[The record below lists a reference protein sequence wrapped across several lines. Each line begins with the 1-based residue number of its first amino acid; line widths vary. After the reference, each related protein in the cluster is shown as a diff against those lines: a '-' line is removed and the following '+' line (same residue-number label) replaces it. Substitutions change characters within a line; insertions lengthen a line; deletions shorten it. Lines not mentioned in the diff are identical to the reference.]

1 MKIVKSLLLGT
12 AAGIATV
19 TAGQA
24 ADMPVKA
31 RPVEYVKVCSLYGDG
46 FWYIPG
52 TDTCIKLGGFVRA
65 QFSWNAGNNVQP
77 LGSGSFSDVPAGFN
91 TRTDTNSLD
100 QNYIGVISVDAR
112 TPTDYGTLRSYMDLG
127 TQATSSARWG
137 GNMSGLSVDGS
148 IPTPVNSANT
158 VAGNIGNSGNNYF
171 NEATAVSRA
180 FIQFAGFTAGRM
192 RSFFDINSMGPY
204 DLSNNRIQGDTAGGG
219 IVGIAYTAQL
229 GNGISASISLE
240 DGGNLIFG
248 RGYYVAN
255 MNLSGNWWVLG
266 AGAFGDNSVPFS
278 LDPVVNLRMDQ
289 AWGYAQISGALH
301 GDSGGYYGTSEL
313 GFCGA
318 GVGGTT
324 ATGTCAGHPADA
336 WGWATSFGFTLNNF
350 LGFKGDT
357 FGAQIAYGRGAEGY
371 VSHSQA
377 GSAIVGSGNK
387 VAYTVNED
395 AMYTVGSSIQL
406 TSTWSFTSFYEH
418 YWNQKWRTSVFGGIT
433 GVNYTATEKSMIC
446 PVGFGGTNASGSGA
460 GPAGVGASNMFL
472 LPGATCNPNYNTW
485 QIGTRTMW
493 NPHPMLDIGVE
504 VLYTQLNQSNTG
516 SFGFGSNSAV
526 CTAAGCA
533 VNGQFGSGALASGV
547 YQFANQGVWSG
558 MFRIQRNFLY

>member
-1 MKIVKSLLLGT
+1 MKMVKSLLLGT

-52 TDTCIKLGGFVRA
+52 TDTCIKIGGFVRA
-65 QFSWNAGNNVQP
+65 QFSWNAGNNAQP
-77 LGSGSFSDVPAGFN
+77 IGQGDFSDVASGFN

-100 QNYIGVISVDAR
+100 QNYIGVISVDVR

-127 TQATSSARWG
+127 TQATSAARFG
-137 GNMSGLSVDGS
+137 GAMSGLSVDGS
-148 IPTPVNSANT
+148 IPTPVNSGN
-158 VAGNIGNSGNNYF
+158 VIGGNIGNSGNNYF

-204 DLSNNRIQGDTAGGG
+204 DLSNNRVQGDTAGGG

-229 GNGISASISLE
+229 GNGISASLSLE

-248 RGYYVAN
+248 RGYYTAN
-255 MNLSGNWWVLG
+255 MSIAATWGALG
-266 AGAFGDNSVPFS
+266 GGATGDYSVPFS
-278 LDPVVNLRMDQ
+278 LDPVANLRIDQ

-301 GDSGGYYGTSEL
+301 SDSGGYYGTSEL
-313 GFCGA
+313 GFCG
-318 GVGGTT
+318 VGIT
-324 ATGTCAGHPADA
+324 APSGTCAGHPADA

-357 FGAQIAYGRGAEGY
+357 FGAQFAFGHGAEAY

-377 GSAIVGSGNK
+377 GSAIIGSGNK
-387 VAYTVNED
+387 MTYAVDED
-395 AMYTVGSSIQL
+395 SMYTTGSGINMTNS
-406 TSTWSFTSFYEH
+406 WSATAFYEH
-418 YWNQKWRTSVFGGIT
+418 YWNQKWRTSVFGGY
-433 GVNYTATEKSMIC
+433 VAVDYSATERSMIC
-446 PVGFGGTNASGSGA
+446 PTGFGGTAIWANLALQA
-460 GPAGVGASNMFL
+460 
-472 LPGATCNPNYNTW
+472 GATCNPNYNTW
-485 QIGTRTMW
+485 QLGTRTMW

-516 SFGFGSNSAV
+516 NVALGTTAFSSA
-526 CTAAGCA
+526 TGAAAGT
-533 VNGQFGSGALASGV
+533 VGSGALGSGI
-547 YQFANQGVWSG
+547 YSFANQGVWSG

>member
-1 MKIVKSLLLGT
+1 MKMVKSLLLGT

-65 QFSWNAGNNVQP
+65 QFSWNAGNNAQP
-77 LGSGSFSDVPAGFN
+77 YGSGDFSDVPSGFN
-91 TRTDTNSLD
+91 TRTDTLGLA
-100 QNYIGVISVDAR
+100 QNYIGVISIDAR

-127 TQATSSARWG
+127 TQATSSGRFG
-137 GNMSGLSVDGS
+137 GAMSGLSVDGS
-148 IPTPVNSANT
+148 IPTPVNSGNLI
-158 VAGNIGNSGNNYF
+158 AGNIGNSGNNYF

-180 FIQFAGFTAGRM
+180 FIQFAGFTVGRM

-240 DGGNLIFG
+240 DGGTLIFG

-255 MNLSGNWWVLG
+255 MSIPATFGALG
-266 AGAFGDNSVPFS
+266 AGFTGDYSVPFS
-278 LDPVVNLRMDQ
+278 LDPIVNLRIDQ

-301 GDSGGYYGTSEL
+301 NDSGGYYGTSEI

-318 GVGGTT
+318 TV
-324 ATGTCAGHPADA
+324 AAPTGTCAGHPADA
-336 WGWATSFGFTLNNF
+336 WGWAASFGFTLNNF

-357 FGAQIAYGRGAEGY
+357 FGAQIAYGHGAEGY
-371 VSHSQA
+371 VNHTQA

-387 VAYTVNED
+387 VAYVADED
-395 AMYTVGSSIQL
+395 AVYTTGSQVQL
-406 TSTWSFTSFYEH
+406 TNTWSFTSFYEH
-418 YWNQKWRTSVFGGIT
+418 YWNTKWRTSVFGGIA
-433 GVNYTATEKSMIC
+433 GVQYSATERNMIC
-446 PVGFGGTNASGSGA
+446 PAGFGGTAVWANIG
-460 GPAGVGASNMFL
+460 M

-493 NPHPMLDIGVE
+493 NPHPMLDIGLE
-504 VLYTQLNQSNTG
+504 VLYTQLNQSNSG
-516 SFGFGSNSAV
+516 NFALGSNGFTSATGAIV
-526 CTAAGCA
+526 GTAGA
-533 VNGQFGSGALASGV
+533 GALGSGV
-547 YQFANQGVWSG
+547 YTFANQGVWSG
-558 MFRIQRNFLY
+558 MFRVQRNFLY